1 LKLFE
6 EIELLKNLILTITI
20 ASTLFVKAQ
29 SDFAVGMSGNV
40 NFPNGKFTEYF
51 GTGYGGDVHFL
62 YLFGNSSIFSLSVG
76 YNRFGLDIDAFN
88 AKANELDLG
97 VKFDVESSFST
108 IPILLGVKW
117 YFLKQKTQSPYIM
130 IEAGFY
136 NYNFTLNGT
145 AEIDSTGNVE
155 TVTLSE
161 IDEKGTETMLR
172 ISAGY
177 IFFFQKH
184 WFIDAS
190 VNYIVLTDAF
200 TVDVPDDPEDA
211 EEITGA
217 AQTLNYLSISAG
229 INYRF

>member
-1 LKLFE
+1 MFKH
-6 EIELLKNLILTITI
+6 LILILIITLT
-20 ASTLFVKAQ
+20 SFVKAQ
-29 SDFAVGMSGNV
+29 SDFAVGVNGNV

-51 GTGYGGDVHFL
+51 STGYGGDAHFL

-76 YNRFGLDIDAFN
+76 YNQFGLDLEAFN
-88 AKANELDLG
+88 AKANELELDAT
-97 VKFDVESSFST
+97 FDVESKFST

-136 NYNFTLNGT
+136 NYNFTFSGT
-145 AEIDSTGNVE
+145 AVVDSAGNVE
-155 TVTLSE
+155 TVNLTE

-177 IFFFQKH
+177 IIFIQKH

-190 VNYIVLTDAF
+190 VNYIVLTNAF
-200 TVDVPDDPEDA
+200 TVDVPADPEDA
-211 EEITGA
+211 EAISGA
-217 AQTLNYLSISAG
+217 AETLNYLSISAG

>member
-1 LKLFE
+1 MKYLYLFLVIVYSV
-6 EIELLKNLILTITI
+6 EITN
-20 ASTLFVKAQ
+20 AQ
-29 SDFAVGMSGNV
+29 SDFAAGINGNV

-51 GTGYGGDVHFL
+51 GTGYGGDAHFL

-76 YNRFGLDIDAFN
+76 YNRFGLDVDAFN
-88 AKANELDLG
+88 AKANELGLN

-130 IEAGFY
+130 IEGGFY
-136 NYNFTLNGT
+136 NYNFTFTGT
-145 AEIDSTGNVE
+145 ANFIDPGSNSIPIE
-155 TVTLSE
+155 LPE

-177 IFFFQKH
+177 IYFIQKH

-200 TVDVPDDPEDA
+200 TVDVPADPEEA
-211 EEITGA
+211 EAITVA
-217 AQTLNYLSISAG
+217 AQTLNYFSISAG

>member
-1 LKLFE
+1 LF
-6 EIELLKNLILTITI
+6 KYLIFIVTI
-20 ASTLFVKAQ
+20 ASTLSVKAQ
-29 SDFAVGMSGNV
+29 SDFAVGINGNV

-51 GTGYGGDVHFL
+51 GTGYGGDAHFL

-76 YNRFGLDIDAFN
+76 YNNFGLDVDALN
-88 AKANELDLG
+88 AKASELEPGL
-97 VKFDVESSFST
+97 KFDVESSFST

-136 NYNFTLNGT
+136 NYNFTFKGVATL
-145 AEIDSTGNVE
+145 AEPGGNSIPIE
-155 TVTLSE
+155 LPE
-161 IDEKGTETMLR
+161 FDEKGTETMLR

-177 IFFFQKH
+177 IFFIQKH

-190 VNYIVLTDAF
+190 INYIVLTDAF

-211 EEITGA
+211 GEITGA
-217 AQTLNYLSISAG
+217 AETLNYLSITAG

>member
-1 LKLFE
+1 MLKHLIILFV
-6 EIELLKNLILTITI
+6 LS
-20 ASTLFVKAQ
+20 STLFLKAQ
-29 SDFAVGMSGNV
+29 SDFAVGINANV

-51 GTGYGGDVHFL
+51 GTGYGGGAHFL

-76 YNRFGLDIDAFN
+76 YNRFDLDVDAFN
-88 AKANELDLG
+88 AKANELGLDA
-97 VKFDVESSFST
+97 KFDVESSFST
-108 IPILLGVKW
+108 IPILVGARW
-117 YFLKQKTQSPYIM
+117 YFLKQKKSSPYIM
-130 IEAGFY
+130 IEGGFY
-136 NYNFTLNGT
+136 NYKFTLKGT
-145 AEIDSTGNVE
+145 ADLNDPGGNSMPID
-155 TVTLSE
+155 LQE
-161 IDEKGTETMLR
+161 IDESGTETMLR

-177 IFFFQKH
+177 IIFIQKH

-200 TVDVPDDPEDA
+200 TVDVPDNPQDA

>member
-1 LKLFE
+1 LF
-6 EIELLKNLILTITI
+6 KYLIFIVTI
-20 ASTLFVKAQ
+20 ASTLYVKAQ
-29 SDFAVGMSGNV
+29 SDFAVGLSGNV

-51 GTGYGGDVHFL
+51 GTGYGGDAHFL
-62 YLFGNSSIFSLSVG
+62 YLFGNSSIFTLSVG
-76 YNRFGLDIDAFN
+76 YNQFDLDNGAFT
-88 AKANELDLG
+88 AKANESG
-97 VKFDVESSFST
+97 VDATFDIESKFST

-136 NYNFTLNGT
+136 NYNFTFKGMATL
-145 AEIDSTGNVE
+145 AEPGGNSIPIE
-155 TVTLSE
+155 LSE
-161 IDEKGTETMLR
+161 FDEKGTETMLR
-172 ISAGY
+172 VSAGY
-177 IFFFQKH
+177 IFFIQKH

-211 EEITGA
+211 GEITGA
-217 AQTLNYLSISAG
+217 AETLNYLSVTAG

>member
-1 LKLFE
+1 MKYLYLFLV
-6 EIELLKNLILTITI
+6 IVNSARITY
-20 ASTLFVKAQ
+20 AQ
-29 SDFAVGMSGNV
+29 SDFAAGFNGNV

-51 GTGYGGDVHFL
+51 GTGYGGDAHFL

-76 YNRFGLDIDAFN
+76 YNRFGLDLDAFN
-88 AKANELDLG
+88 AKANELGLDA
-97 VKFDVESSFST
+97 KFDLESSFST

-117 YFLKQKTQSPYIM
+117 YFLKQKNQSPYIM

-177 IFFFQKH
+177 IIFIQKH

-200 TVDVPDDPEDA
+200 TVDVPADPEDA
-211 EEITGA
+211 EAISGA
-217 AQTLNYLSISAG
+217 AETLNYLSVSTG

>member
-1 LKLFE
+1 MKYLYLFLVIVYSA
-6 EIELLKNLILTITI
+6 EIIN
-20 ASTLFVKAQ
+20 AQ
-29 SDFAVGMSGNV
+29 SDFAVGINGNV

-51 GTGYGGDVHFL
+51 GTGYGGDAHFL
-62 YLFGNSSIFSLSVG
+62 YLFGNSSIFLLSVG
-76 YNRFGLDIDAFN
+76 YNRFNLDVDAFN
-88 AKANELDLG
+88 AKANELGLNINFDL
-97 VKFDVESSFST
+97 ESSFST

-136 NYNFTLNGT
+136 NYNLTLNGT
-145 AEIDSTGNVE
+145 AEIDTTGNVE

-177 IFFFQKH
+177 IYFIQKH

-200 TVDVPDDPEDA
+200 SVDVPADSEDA

-217 AQTLNYLSISAG
+217 AQTLNYFSISAG

>member
-1 LKLFE
+1 MF
-6 EIELLKNLILTITI
+6 KNLILIVTI
-20 ASTLFVKAQ
+20 ASTIYVKAQ
-29 SDFAVGMSGNV
+29 SDFAVGINGNV

-76 YNRFGLDIDAFN
+76 YNQFGLDEDAFN
-88 AKANELDLG
+88 AKANELGLDA
-97 VKFDVESSFST
+97 KFDVESSFST

-117 YFLKQKTQSPYIM
+117 YFLKQKNQSPYIM

-136 NYNFTLNGT
+136 NYQFIFSGT
-145 AEIDSTGNVE
+145 AEVSSEGNTE
-155 TVTLSE
+155 TITLPDL
-161 IDEKGTETMLR
+161 DEKGTETMLR

-177 IFFFQKH
+177 LFFFDKH

-200 TVDVPDDPEDA
+200 AVDVPTDPEEA
-211 EEITGA
+211 QEIIGA
-217 AQTLNYLSISAG
+217 AQTLNYISITG
-229 INYRF
+229 GLNYRF

>member
-1 LKLFE
+1 MFKH
-6 EIELLKNLILTITI
+6 LILILIITLT
-20 ASTLFVKAQ
+20 SFVKAQ
-29 SDFAVGMSGNV
+29 SDFAVGVNGNV

-51 GTGYGGDVHFL
+51 GTGYGGDAHFL

-76 YNRFGLDIDAFN
+76 YNQFGLDLEAFN
-88 AKANELDLG
+88 AKANELGLNAT
-97 VKFDVESSFST
+97 FDVESKFST

-136 NYNFTLNGT
+136 NYNFTFSGT
-145 AEIDSTGNVE
+145 AVVDSAGNVE
-155 TVTLSE
+155 TVNLSE

-177 IFFFQKH
+177 IIFIQKH

-190 VNYIVLTDAF
+190 VNYIVLTNAF
-200 TVDVPDDPEDA
+200 TVDVPADPEDA
-211 EEITGA
+211 EAISGA
-217 AQTLNYLSISAG
+217 AETLNYLSISAG

>member
-1 LKLFE
+1 MFKH
-6 EIELLKNLILTITI
+6 LILILIITL
-20 ASTLFVKAQ
+20 TLFVKAQ
-29 SDFAVGMSGNV
+29 SDFAVGVNGNV

-51 GTGYGGDVHFL
+51 ETGYGGDAHFL

-88 AKANELDLG
+88 AKANELLELNT
-97 VKFDVESSFST
+97 KFDVESTFST

-136 NYNFTLNGT
+136 NYNFTFKGVATLVEPG
-145 AEIDSTGNVE
+145 GNSIPIE
-155 TVTLSE
+155 LPE
-161 IDEKGTETMLR
+161 FDENGTETMLR
-172 ISAGY
+172 VSAGY
-177 IFFFQKH
+177 IFFIQKH

-200 TVDVPDDPEDA
+200 TVDVPADPEDA
-211 EEITGA
+211 EAITGA
-217 AQTLNYLSISAG
+217 AQTLNYFSISAG